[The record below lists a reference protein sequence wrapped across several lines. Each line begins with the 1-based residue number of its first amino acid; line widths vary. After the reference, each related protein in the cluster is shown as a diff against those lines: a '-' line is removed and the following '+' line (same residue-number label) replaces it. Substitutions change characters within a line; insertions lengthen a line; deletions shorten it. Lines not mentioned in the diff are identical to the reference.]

1 MGAPRSP
8 GCSPSRTWR
17 RLLMRDEDPSFV
29 ELMHRDLQSVR
40 WAESSELRA
49 RARRRTRRRVLAAA
63 VAVLVFS
70 GASVTWVNRS
80 DGTGTVAA
88 NGDRNGAASAGIPAE
103 ALLSKSDL
111 PVPADIEI
119 GESGAR
125 ESVRVDPLLDACAK
139 ERGLSVTPVLSRY
152 SRSRSLLRHPE
163 IDGRLTVQSV
173 LTQDLYRVNADEAD
187 RILADL
193 DRSVSSCPWWR
204 QPTQRDEQSGATPM
218 WYGWQV
224 VARDFAGDRALQ
236 LRRVTYPNSS
246 PVVLTRGESPAAV
259 LFVVRVGDLVAVA
272 GTPSAGVV
280 RPIIDQPHLTDDQLR
295 ELARTV
301 AGRMCADADRRC

>member
-1 MGAPRSP
+1 
-8 GCSPSRTWR
+8 
-17 RLLMRDEDPSFV
+17 MRDYPTFV
-29 ELMHRDLQSVR
+29 EKVQRDLRDVR
-40 WAESSELRA
+40 WPDPDEIRA
-49 RARRRTRRRVLAAA
+49 RARRRSRRRATAAA

-70 GASVTWVNRS
+70 GATVALVNRA
-80 DGTGTVAA
+80 DEARTVAA
-88 NGDRNGAASAGIPAE
+88 SGGRVGAAGVGVPAE

-125 ESVRVDPLLDACAK
+125 ESVRVDPLLDECAQQ
-139 ERGLSVTPVLSRY
+139 RGLPVNPVVSRY

-163 IDGRLTVQSV
+163 TDGRQSVQSV
-173 LTQDLYRVNADEAD
+173 LTQDVYRVNADEAD

-193 DRSVSSCPWWR
+193 DRSVSSCSWWR
-204 QPTQRDEQSGATPM
+204 QPAQPDERPENVTE
-218 WYGWQV
+218 YGWQV
-224 VARDFAGDRALQ
+224 VARDFAGDRALL
-236 LRRVTYPNSS
+236 LRRVTAPSSS
-246 PVVLTRGESPAAV
+246 PVRSTAEELPAAV

-272 GTPSAGVV
+272 GTPSTGVV